1 MLRNVCWNLQTS
13 LKLINQR
20 NSITLLIKDFFSLLQ
35 NIYCTFDRKGVCRS
49 VTDVQ
54 NEWKNVRG
62 LHKTP
67 NKQTNKS
74 VTYGY
79 NTLYDLIYP
88 GFNVN
93 DVQGINIQNEYA
105 NE

>member
-1 MLRNVCWNLQTS
+1 MFEGY
-13 LKLINQR
+13 
-20 NSITLLIKDFFSLLQ
+20 IKP
-35 NIYCTFDRKGVCRS
+35 R
-49 VTDVQ
+49 
-54 NEWKNVRG
+54 
-62 LHKTP
+62 
-67 NKQTNKS
+67 TNKS

-79 NTLYDLIYP
+79 HTLYDLIYP